1 MYNSLIHILSDKEK
15 IIIDINSIIRIDDLN
30 EGIQF
35 TLDGVYSDSINTHR
49 YYTDEMTWDDITKNF
64 WFRLTEVEKSHFIE
78 TKTHTIFRPRE
89 YDVNVIINKKHII
102 MAHTQKNDKTKSVIM
117 LTSGEIAVDMS
128 IDQLCELLAR

>member
-15 IIIDINSIIRIDDLN
+15 IVIDINSIIRIDDFN

-35 TLDGVYSDSINTHR
+35 TLDGVYSDSIKTQR
-49 YYTDEMTWDDITKNF
+49 YYTNSMTWDDITKNF

-89 YDVNVIINKKHII
+89 YDVNVIINKKHIK
-102 MAHTQKNDKTKSVIM
+102 MAHSQKSDKTKSVIM

-128 IDQLCELLAR
+128 IDQLDKLLAR